1 MNKTI
6 LLYEKFKSG
15 KIAYSIISREE
26 LATYVIN
33 RDVSDE
39 VRDYRFFEIVQP
51 GELKEL
57 VCVMSGNVMKF
68 VDADRNIVFVYA

>member
-15 KIAYSIISREE
+15 KIAYSVISREE

-33 RDVSDE
+33 RDVSDA

-57 VCVMSGNVMKF
+57 VCVMSGNIMEF
-68 VDADRNIVFVYA
+68 IDADRNIVFVYA